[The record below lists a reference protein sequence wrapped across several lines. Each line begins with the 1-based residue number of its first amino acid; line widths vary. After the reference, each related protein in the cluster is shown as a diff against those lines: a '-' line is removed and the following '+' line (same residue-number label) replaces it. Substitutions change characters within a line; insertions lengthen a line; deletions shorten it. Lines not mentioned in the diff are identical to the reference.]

1 MADAQPSISERII
14 TRWLRISL
22 RRPRAVMAAILALT
36 LAVAWGSNNIVVSGD
51 YRAFFAADNPD
62 LVAFDAI
69 ENTYAKLDAVA
80 LVLRFDKG
88 DLFTPERLAYL
99 ADLTDRLWQTPAAT
113 RVDSIANHQHSWAE
127 GDDLMVAGLAPL
139 GQTFSA
145 ADAARIRHIALSEPA
160 LNGYLVSAD
169 GTTASAMVTLHA
181 APGDA
186 DAQATAVRF
195 VRDLAARDMAAQS
208 GLRIAVVGG
217 AALDLALREVSERDV
232 QVLAPVMV
240 GVLLLGLWVFF
251 RGWRPAAAV
260 VAIVFASIAATLGV
274 MGYEQIPLM
283 TATAAVPVIVLAI
296 AVADAIHLIVA
307 VQSGLARGGALAE
320 VIEDSLRLNLKPV
333 LITTVT
339 TVIGFLSLNFA
350 AAPPYRDVGNLA
362 AVGSLFA
369 LFYTLLALP
378 PLLALLPPPATF
390 VRSGGGDGYRRL
402 ALGLQ
407 RHASL
412 VIFGFV
418 VLLGAAVYALPKLH
432 VNDKFVDY
440 FAPSVAFRQD
450 AEFATRYLP
459 GLYALE
465 FSLPSGEDGG
475 IAEPDYLARVAAFA
489 EWLRQQPGV
498 THVVSV
504 VNIMTRLNSNMH
516 NDDPAYYRLPESRAL
531 AAQYLLLYEMSLP
544 FGRDLNNQIDVAKS
558 ATRLTAIMGD
568 ISTAEMQ
575 ALEARAE
582 GWLRDH
588 APPPLAADGTGVATI
603 FAHLT
608 ERTVNSMIT
617 GTLLSVVAIALC
629 LYVALRS
636 WPLAFLSLIVN
647 IVPVE
652 LTLGLWAATKGDVG
666 LYVAAA
672 VAVALGLIVDFAI
685 HILSKYR
692 VFRDQGATAAE
703 AMEQALE
710 MVGPALMVSAVAL
723 ILGFAVL
730 LAADFSL
737 NAHLGIMTAMII
749 ASALVTDL
757 ILLPALIFAA
767 MRKRSRR

>member
-1 MADAQPSISERII
+1 MAAPDTNLLTQW
-14 TRWLRISL
+14 TLRWLRFSL
-22 RRPRAVMAAILALT
+22 RWPRMVTAVILALT
-36 LAVAWGSNNIVVSGD
+36 LALAWGSGNIVVSGD
-51 YRAFFAADNPD
+51 YRAFFDADNPD
-62 LVAFDAI
+62 LMAFDAI
-69 ENTYAKLDAVA
+69 EESYAKLDAVA
-80 LVLRFDKG
+80 LVVRFETG
-88 DLFTPERLAYL
+88 DLFTPDRLAYL
-99 ADLTDRLWQTPAAT
+99 ADLTDRLWRTPAAT

-127 GDDLMVAGLAPL
+127 GDDLMVADLVPV
-139 GQTFSA
+139 GQTFSTGE
-145 ADAARIRHIALSEPA
+145 AARIRDIALGEPA

-169 GTTASAMVTLHA
+169 GATASVVVTLHA
-181 APGDA
+181 APGDV
-186 DAQATAVRF
+186 DAPATAVRF
-195 VRDLAARDMAAQS
+195 VRDLAAQDMAANAS
-208 GLRIAVVGG
+208 LRIAVVGG
-217 AALDLALREVSERDV
+217 ATLDLALREVSERDAR
-232 QVLAPVMV
+232 VLAPIMI
-240 GVLLLGLWVFF
+240 GVLLVGLWVFF
-251 RGWRPAAAV
+251 RGWRPAAVV

-274 MGYEQIPLM
+274 MGYAQIPLM

-296 AVADAIHLIVA
+296 AVADAIHLIA
-307 VQSGLARGGALAE
+307 AAQSGLARGGALAE
-320 VIEDSLRLNLKPV
+320 AIADSLRLNLKPV
-333 LITTVT
+333 LITTAT

-362 AVGSLFA
+362 AVGSVFA
-369 LFYTLLALP
+369 LFYTVAALP
-378 PLLALLPPPATF
+378 PLLVLLPPPAAF

-402 ALGLQ
+402 AKILQ

-412 VIFGFV
+412 AIFGFI
-418 VLLGAAVYALPKLH
+418 VLLGAAVYVLPRLQ

-440 FAPSVAFRQD
+440 FAPDVTFRQD

-475 IAEPDYLARVAAFA
+475 IAEPAYLARVASFA

-504 VNIMTRLNSNMH
+504 VDMMKRLNRNMH
-516 NDDPAYYRLPESRAL
+516 GDDPAYDRLPESRML

-575 ALEARAE
+575 RLEARAE

-588 APPPLAADGTGVATI
+588 APPQLAADGTGVAII

-608 ERTVNSMIT
+608 ERTVSSMIT
-617 GTLLSVVAIALC
+617 GAMLSIVAIALC
-629 LYVALRS
+629 LYAALRS

-652 LTLGLWAATKGDVG
+652 LTLGLWSATKGEVG

-692 VFRDQGATAAE
+692 VFRDQGATVTV
-703 AMEQALE
+703 AMEHALE
-710 MVGPALMVSAVAL
+710 MVGPALMVSALAL
-723 ILGFAVL
+723 IAGFAVL

-737 NAHLGIMTAMII
+737 NANLGIMTAII
-749 ASALVTDL
+749 VAAALVTDL

-767 MRKRSRR
+767 ARKR